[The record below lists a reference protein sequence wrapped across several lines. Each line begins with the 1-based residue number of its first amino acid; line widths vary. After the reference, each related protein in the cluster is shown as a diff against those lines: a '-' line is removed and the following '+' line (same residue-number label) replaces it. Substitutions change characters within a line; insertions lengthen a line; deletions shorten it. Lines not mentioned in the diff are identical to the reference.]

1 MISDYST
8 LKQGIA
14 DWLARADLTGAIPTF
29 IQLAEAR
36 INRDVRTRQTQSL
49 VTGAAVD
56 GVITLPADLRAV

>member
-1 MISDYST
+1 MLNDYSS
-8 LKQGIA
+8 LQSSIA

-49 VTGAAVD
+49 VTGDAVD
-56 GVITLPADLRAV
+56 GIITLPTDLRSV